1 MKSRHQIA
9 GDGQG
14 DRRQGAVRGA
24 HAEGEEGLGQ
34 QDIGAQRGH
43 QEASG
48 HADHIALPVAPDRAS
63 EDDDVIQGSCEAYWT
78 VGLGMNLGD
87 CKSWPSFVA

>member
-1 MKSRHQIA
+1 MAKEI
-9 GDGQG
+9 GDKA
-14 DRRQGAVRGA
+14 RFEEITPKVK
-24 HAEGEEGLGQ
+24 EEGLGQ

-48 HADHIALPVAPDRAS
+48 HADHIALPVAADRAS
-63 EDDDVIQGSCEAYWT
+63 EDDDVPRYQIQGSCEAYWT